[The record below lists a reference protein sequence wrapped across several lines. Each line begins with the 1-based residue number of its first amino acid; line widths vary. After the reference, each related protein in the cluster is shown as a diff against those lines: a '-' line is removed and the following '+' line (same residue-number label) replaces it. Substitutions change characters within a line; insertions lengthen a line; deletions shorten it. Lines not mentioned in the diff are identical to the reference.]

1 LSVLNGG
8 NDDDSWP
15 RRRAEDGGLETAMGE
30 LLVRP
35 NDVTG
40 AQAAGTKAIT
50 SAPSGA
56 DVAFPRAKPDALG
69 P

>member
-1 LSVLNGG
+1 
-8 NDDDSWP
+8 
-15 RRRAEDGGLETAMGE
+15 MGE

-56 DVAFPRAKPDALG
+56 DAAFLRAKLDALG